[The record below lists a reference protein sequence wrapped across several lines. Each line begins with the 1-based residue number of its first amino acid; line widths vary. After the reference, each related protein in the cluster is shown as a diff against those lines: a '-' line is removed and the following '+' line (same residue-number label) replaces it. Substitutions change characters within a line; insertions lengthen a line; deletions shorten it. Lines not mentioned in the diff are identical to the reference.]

1 MNDVVAR
8 KPKYL
13 NRDLY
18 TKIAKAKKEGKKRVS
33 TKSRASTIIPQMIG
47 MVILVHN
54 GKMYIPVSISSEMV
68 GKKLGEFAPT
78 RTFKG
83 HAGAKKGKGDK

>member
-1 MNDVVAR
+1 
-8 KPKYL
+8 
-13 NRDLY
+13 
-18 TKIAKAKKEGKKRVS
+18 
-33 TKSRASTIIPQMIG
+33 MIG